1 METLGIILL
10 VISAILGIIIVN
22 FAYRLY
28 MKIMNIDSMYY
39 SPSKKIT
46 YIILVGGAIWI
57 FFLKLFM
64 GMWLKR
70 WKEYYLLF

>member
-39 SPSKKIT
+39 NPKKKIT
-46 YIILVGGAIWI
+46 YIIIVGGAIWM
-57 FFLKLFM
+57 FFLKLFI
-64 GMWLKR
+64 GM
-70 WKEYYLLF
+70 

>member
-10 VISAILGIIIVN
+10 VISAILGVIIVN

-39 SPSKKIT
+39 NPKKKII
-46 YIILVGGAIWI
+46 YIILVGGSIWM

-64 GMWLKR
+64 GA
-70 WKEYYLLF
+70 

>member
-39 SPSKKIT
+39 NPKKKIT
-46 YIILVGGAIWI
+46 YIIIVGGAIWM

-64 GMWLKR
+64 GM
-70 WKEYYLLF
+70 

>member
-39 SPSKKIT
+39 NPKKKIT
-46 YIILVGGAIWI
+46 YIIIVGGALWM

-64 GMWLKR
+64 WM
-70 WKEYYLLF
+70 

>member
-10 VISAILGIIIVN
+10 VVSAILGIMIVN

-39 SPSKKIT
+39 NPKKKIT
-46 YIILVGGAIWI
+46 YIILVGGAIWM

-64 GMWLKR
+64 GM
-70 WKEYYLLF
+70 